1 MYKACMRCGHLINNN
16 FIILKKTKRVSQQFD
31 DYLRAEK
38 IERNYRVIIRVF
50 LTGGAPSHHST
61 TPRPIT
67 VPCITKWSSY
77 MLLICK
83 KYKRERERE
92 RERERKEKDK
102 NIEKM
107 QCNLSTKVIKP
118 YKASN
123 LT

>member
-1 MYKACMRCGHLINNN
+1 MYKACVRCRHLINNN
-16 FIILKKTKRVSQQFD
+16 FIILKKTKRVSQQFV

-38 IERNYRVIIRVF
+38 IERNYRVVIRVF

-83 KYKRERERE
+83 KYTE